1 MLLYIVVAM
10 IVSLAFGLS
19 DVLSG
24 VVARRIGTVVT
35 ATGSVTTGVVL
46 LSLFVWITGRSM
58 PDDPVWTFEVVVLGV
73 IRSVGYIALVQ
84 AFNTGPVAVVGPILA
99 STGASSVIFAVLL
112 LHDHL
117 DFLQWLA
124 VPLSTAGAVL
134 CAVTVEAEARSIR
147 VVGKGPLFAVVA
159 VILLGSITVWQ
170 QIPIR
175 QGGWAQTVLVRRAT
189 ELVVTALIL
198 VVLYLWRRSRSTKWS
213 LSATGIVRSPDPLSP
228 QRASRVGLSF
238 RTLPILLLVGSFET
252 ASIGGLAFGLQIGP
266 AWFIGLVTSVGGA
279 VVAIAFGYLALAERL
294 RKNQWLGI
302 GLVAVG
308 VGLAVV
314 G

>member
-1 MLLYIVVAM
+1 MLLYIVVALV
-10 IVSLAFGLS
+10 VSLAFGLS

-24 VVARRIGTVVT
+24 VVARRLGTVLT
-35 ATGSVTTGVVL
+35 AMGSVTTGVVL
-46 LSLFVWITGRSM
+46 LSLFVVITGRTL
-58 PDDPVWTFEVVVLGV
+58 PNDPVWAFEVVVLGV

-84 AFNTGPVAVVGPILA
+84 AFNIGPVAVVGPMLA
-99 STGASSVIFAVLL
+99 STGASSVIFAVVL
-112 LHDHL
+112 LHDRL
-117 DFLQWLA
+117 DLVQWLA
-124 VPLSTAGAVL
+124 VPLSTVGAVL
-134 CAVTVEAEARSIR
+134 CAITVEAETRR
-147 VVGKGPLFAVVA
+147 VSLVGRGPLFALVA

-175 QGGWAQTVLVRRAT
+175 AGGWAQTVLVRRIT

-198 VVLYLWRRSRSTKWS
+198 FAVYLWRRSRSVKWAPGS
-213 LSATGIVRSPDPLSP
+213 V
-228 QRASRVGLSF
+228 RVGRGPDQFSRPRPSRPDLSL
-238 RTLPILLLVGSFET
+238 RTLLILLLVGSFET

-279 VVAIAFGYLALAERL
+279 VVAVAFGYVALAERL

-302 GLVAVG
+302 GLVVVG